1 MQQVIQTVERLIGF
15 AKEVMINITEL
26 ADLKGKDY
34 CTTILGICLYWRKT
48 SLEHFKEK
56 ATCGH

>member
-26 ADLKGKDY
+26 ADLKEKDY
-34 CTTILGICLYWRKT
+34 FFTGEKLHWSISRKRQRV
-48 SLEHFKEK
+48 
-56 ATCGH
+56 ATEEAI